1 MNRRKYVVVMAAGS
15 ENFSFVRS
23 FLNHGMSIS
32 ARLGKSGASGPLSW
46 DGIHSNK
53 ALLKEIPQHL
63 NVNPGD
69 TIYTSGYSTIFP
81 ADIPLGTVEDSRIV
95 NGSTYEIK
103 VLMFEDFAALK
114 YVTVV
119 QNMHKDEI
127 KDLEGK

>member
-1 MNRRKYVVVMAAGS
+1 M
-15 ENFSFVRS
+15 E
-23 FLNHGMSIS
+23 
-32 ARLGKSGASGPLSW
+32 W
-46 DGIHSNK
+46 DGRSRNK
-53 ALLKEIPQHL
+53 AILKEIPHHMEFSQ
-63 NVNPGD
+63 GD